1 MVTTTS
7 NTTLD
12 DQSSAGITAF
22 HPRPDTQEGARNDR
36 ANLFGAIPMEVL
48 RNRRSFITQSRKGI
62 PGHWVKRVVD
72 ETGMRD
78 TFVAILGVSSS
89 NLSRVYRRKA
99 LGREASEE
107 VLDAVRLLN
116 LAVNTWESRELALE
130 WLNSSVAALGGE
142 KPVDLFDTF
151 EGRRWVA
158 QVLNKIECGD
168 FS

>member
-1 MVTTTS
+1 MVTTTTN
-7 NTTLD
+7 NTSD
-12 DQSSAGITAF
+12 DQSLVEITAF
-22 HPRPDTQEGARNDR
+22 HPRSDQREGARNDR
-36 ANLFGAIPMEVL
+36 GNLFDVIPMEVL
-48 RNRRSFITQSRKGI
+48 RNRRTFIAQSRKGI
-62 PGHWVKRVVD
+62 PGHWVKSVVD
-72 ETGMRD
+72 ETGMRE

-99 LGREASEE
+99 LDRDASEE